1 MRFKVALLVFVFL
14 AVPLTPANSIINGTP
29 AVGSDYVVTMLFGDE
44 KPSSHCTGAYL
55 RPRVVVTAAH
65 CVIAGGARAPQL
77 TRPIEDWYVSQ
88 PGIDWQSSG
97 TKSSRVKVLKIWTD
111 PDYFNRWE
119 PDKGLRET
127 QVNDVA
133 FLFLERELNGPTVS
147 RAANREEI
155 ESFRVGQ
162 GRAFHLG
169 YGCIGTSYEQRKGN
183 DGKPYLSEEI
193 VGTTI
198 GSLSTPIWDRFLL
211 AQYPTGKVEVCSGDS
226 GSPLLMKKGSEVL
239 YLGTIFAGGNGANGE
254 RFAATTVLWP
264 FVPALDEAHKQFLIE
279 DAKNRELKA
288 KQEADAK
295 AAAELKAKQE
305 ADAKAAAELKAKQE
319 ADAKA
324 AAELKAKQEAAVK
337 AAAELKAKQEADA
350 KAAAELKAKQ
360 DAAADKAALTKAQS
374 ELAAANA
381 ALSDAQKVNREL
393 QSQLSAI
400 EVQFKLLSD
409 SVTTVQNQLSQ
420 LNTKFVA
427 ALAGQNAANAKLKK
441 VCSTKPKPKGC

>member
-1 MRFKVALLVFVFL
+1 VKLKFFFTTFL
-14 AVPLTPANSIINGTP
+14 FLMISISPANSIINGTP
-29 AVGSDYVVTMLFGDE
+29 AVGSDFVVTMLFGDE
-44 KPSSHCTGAYL
+44 KPTSHCTGAYL

-65 CVIAGGARAPQL
+65 CVIAQGARAPQL

-88 PGIDWQSSG
+88 PGVDWQSAG
-97 TKSSRVKVLKIWTD
+97 AKSSRVKVLKIWTD

-147 RAANREEI
+147 RAANRDEI

-183 DGKPYLSEEI
+183 DGKPYLSEEM
-193 VGTTI
+193 VGTST

-211 AQYPTGKVEVCSGDS
+211 ARYPVKAEVCSGDS

-264 FVPALDEAHKQFLIE
+264 FVPALDEAYKQFLVE
-279 DAKNRELKA
+279 DTKNRELRA

-319 ADAKA
+319 AEAKA
-324 AAELKAKQEAAVK
+324 AAELKAKQEAEAK
-337 AAAELKAKQEADA
+337 AAAELKAKQEIEALVAKALAEVKAKQEAEA
-350 KAAAELKAKQ
+350 KAAATKKTTITCVKGKLTKKVTSVKPKCPAGYKAK
-360 DAAADKAALTKAQS
+360 K
-374 ELAAANA
+374 
-381 ALSDAQKVNREL
+381 
-393 QSQLSAI
+393 
-400 EVQFKLLSD
+400 
-409 SVTTVQNQLSQ
+409 
-420 LNTKFVA
+420 
-427 ALAGQNAANAKLKK
+427 
-441 VCSTKPKPKGC
+441 